1 LFAGLS
7 QNGKPDKEAAMITTS
22 GVKSVDHWKT
32 NRLQQ
37 RRWPPIAPPVPLPAA
52 PGKTGLEAALS
63 RYGPLPPHT
72 AILGI
77 GSNGAPVLLDLAD
90 SSPGAL
96 LISGSTGNAK
106 TRLLQAILASAIR
119 INRPGQVE
127 VRIIAG
133 QAAQFD
139 HFFPTEHCRQIL
151 SADDPAVN
159 EAIIDLLPA
168 VGLPR
173 PGARRAQA
181 VILAVD
187 DLEAL
192 TANLDKQ
199 AYASLCWLARH
210 GPRLRV
216 WLIATLT
223 THNLPA
229 HGLRTPLASGWES
242 EPKVDELL
250 LSAFGTCLIEE
261 PEVHAGGNRFW
272 LPMDEQA
279 VPFWICEPEYQEG

>member
-1 LFAGLS
+1 
-7 QNGKPDKEAAMITTS
+7 MITTS

-37 RRWPPIAPPVPLPAA
+37 RRRPPIAPPAPLPAA
-52 PGKTGLEAALS
+52 PSRTGLEAALS

-133 QAAQFD
+133 QAARFD

-151 SADDPAVN
+151 SADDPAVS

-223 THNLPA
+223 THNLPVD
-229 HGLRTPLASGWES
+229 GLRTPFASGWES

-250 LSAFGTCLIEE
+250 LSAFGTCLIEDME
-261 PEVHAGGNRFW
+261 LHAGSNRFW

-279 VPFWICEPEYQEG
+279 VPFWICEPDYQEG

>member
-1 LFAGLS
+1 
-7 QNGKPDKEAAMITTS
+7 M
-22 GVKSVDHWKT
+22 
-32 NRLQQ
+32 
-37 RRWPPIAPPVPLPAA
+37 
-52 PGKTGLEAALS
+52 
-63 RYGPLPPHT
+63 
-72 AILGI
+72 
-77 GSNGAPVLLDLAD
+77 LDLAD

-119 INRPGQVE
+119 INRPSQVE
-127 VRIIAG
+127 MRIIAG
-133 QAAQFD
+133 QAARFD

-151 SADDPAVN
+151 SADDPAVS

-168 VGLPR
+168 VGLSR
-173 PGARRAQA
+173 SGARRAQA

-192 TANLDKQ
+192 TPKLDKQ

-216 WLIATLT
+216 WLIATLA
-223 THNLPA
+223 THDLPV

-242 EPKVDELL
+242 ETKVDELL
-250 LSAFGTCLIEE
+250 LSAFGTCLIEDME
-261 PEVHAGGNRFW
+261 LHESGNRFW
-272 LPMDEQA
+272 LPVDEQA